1 MATDQRPAKSKLAY
15 EEIAALLRRQIVAGE
30 LGVGDR
36 LPSETRLAL
45 QFGVSR
51 STIREA
57 LRTLQESGFIE
68 RVSPRIMVVRR
79 DDDEP
84 AQRELVRALRRN
96 NVTFADLHGAL
107 LLLEPAL
114 SRLAAERAA
123 PGDIRELE
131 DNLDAQAGHLTDF
144 ATWNRLD
151 QEFHLAIADIA
162 GNPALI
168 LARAPITR
176 LLMPALDRFMS
187 SEQLTGAALA
197 RHRRILTEIRH
208 GDGEAAELMTRR
220 HVDEFRQAWEQAGL
234 DPEQPIDDVT
244 LDARPA
250 ADLRAG

>member
-1 MATDQRPAKSKLAY
+1 MASDARPAKAKLAY
-15 EEIAALLRRQIVAGE
+15 EEIAGLVRRQIVGGE
-30 LGVGDR
+30 LNVGDR

-45 QFGVSR
+45 HFGVSR

-57 LRTLQESGFIE
+57 LRTLQESGFVE

-84 AQRELVRALRRN
+84 VQRELVRALRRN

-107 LLLEPAL
+107 FLLEPEL

-131 DNLDAQAGHLTDF
+131 DNLDAQAAHLTDF

-168 LARAPITR
+168 LARAPITQ

-187 SEQLTGAALA
+187 SERLTGGALA

-234 DPEQPIDDVT
+234 DPQLPIDD
-244 LDARPA
+244 LALEDAPPA
-250 ADLRAG
+250 GVRAG

>member
-1 MATDQRPAKSKLAY
+1 MPAAKLAY
-15 EEIAALLRRQIVAGE
+15 EEIAALVRRQIVTGDLA
-30 LGVGDR
+30 VGDR

-51 STIREA
+51 STVREA
-57 LRTLQESGFIE
+57 LRTLQESGFVE

-79 DDDEP
+79 QDDEP
-84 AQRELVRALRRN
+84 VQRELVRALRRN

-107 LLLEPAL
+107 MLLEPAL
-114 SRLAAERAA
+114 SHLAAERAA
-123 PGDIRELE
+123 SGDIRELE
-131 DNLDAQAGHLTDF
+131 GNLAAQAAHLTDF

-168 LARAPITR
+168 LARAPITQ

-187 SEQLTGAALA
+187 SEQLTAAALA
-197 RHRRILTEIRH
+197 RHRRILAEIRH

-234 DPEQPIDDVT
+234 DPDQPVADLT
-244 LDARPA
+244 LDERA
-250 ADLRAG
+250 ATDATA

>member
-1 MATDQRPAKSKLAY
+1 MATDPRPAKSKLAY
-15 EEIAALLRRQIVAGE
+15 EEIAALVRRQIVTGE
-30 LGVGDR
+30 LHVGDR

-57 LRTLQESGFIE
+57 LRTLQESGFVE

-84 AQRELVRALRRN
+84 VQRELVRALRRN

-107 LLLEPAL
+107 LLLEPEL

-123 PGDIRELE
+123 PGDIRELQ
-131 DNLDAQAGHLTDF
+131 DNLDAQARHLRDY
-144 ATWNRLD
+144 AAWNRLD
-151 QEFHLAIADIA
+151 QDFHLAIADIA

-187 SEQLTGAALA
+187 SEQLTAAALG
-197 RHRRILTEIRH
+197 RHRRILAEIRH
-208 GDGEAAELMTRR
+208 GDGEAAQLMTRR
-220 HVDEFRQAWEQAGL
+220 HVDEFRLAWEQAGL
-234 DPEQPIDDVT
+234 DPDQPIDDVGT
-244 LDARPA
+244 GEPPE
-250 ADLRAG
+250 ADVRAG

>member
-1 MATDQRPAKSKLAY
+1 MAADAPLSRAKLAY
-15 EEIAALLRRQIVAGE
+15 EEIAALVRRQIVAGE
-30 LGVGDR
+30 LAVGDR

-57 LRTLQESGFIE
+57 LRTLQESGFVE

-79 DDDEP
+79 VDDEP
-84 AQRELVRALRRN
+84 VQRELVRALRRN

-114 SRLAAERAA
+114 SHLAAERAG
-123 PGDIRELE
+123 PGDIRELK
-131 DNLDAQAGHLTDF
+131 DNLDAQAAHLTDF
-144 ATWNRLD
+144 AAWNRLD
-151 QEFHLAIADIA
+151 QDFHLGIADIA

-168 LARAPITR
+168 LARVPITP

-187 SEQLTGAALA
+187 NEQLTSAALA
-197 RHRRILTEIRH
+197 RHRRILAEIGH

-220 HVDEFRQAWEQAGL
+220 HINEFRGAWQQAGL
-234 DPEQPIDDVT
+234 DPDQPIDD
-244 LDARPA
+244 LEI
-250 ADLRAG
+250 AGAQAG

>member
-1 MATDQRPAKSKLAY
+1 MPAAKLAY
-15 EEIAALLRRQIVAGE
+15 EEIAALVRRQIVTGDLA
-30 LGVGDR
+30 VGDR

-51 STIREA
+51 STVREA
-57 LRTLQESGFIE
+57 LRTLQESGFVE

-79 DDDEP
+79 QDDEP
-84 AQRELVRALRRN
+84 VQRELVRALRRN

-107 LLLEPAL
+107 MLLEPAL
-114 SRLAAERAA
+114 SHLAAERAA
-123 PGDIRELE
+123 SGDIRELE
-131 DNLDAQAGHLTDF
+131 GNLAAQAAHLTDF

-151 QEFHLAIADIA
+151 QDFHLAIADIA

-187 SEQLTGAALA
+187 REQLTAAALA
-197 RHRRILTEIRH
+197 RHRRILAEIRH

-220 HVDEFRQAWEQAGL
+220 HVDEFRQAWEQSGL
-234 DPEQPIDDVT
+234 DLDQPVDDLT
-244 LDARPA
+244 LDEHASTDA
-250 ADLRAG
+250 TA